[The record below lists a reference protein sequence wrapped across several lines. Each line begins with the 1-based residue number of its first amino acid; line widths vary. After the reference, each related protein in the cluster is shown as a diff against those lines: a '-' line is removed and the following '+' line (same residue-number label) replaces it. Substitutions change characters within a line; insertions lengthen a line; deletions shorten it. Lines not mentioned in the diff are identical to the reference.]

1 MIKSMT
7 AFGRASLDFP
17 EYTVTAE
24 IRSVNSRF
32 LDCSVRIPQRYRAA
46 EERLKSQIKAAITR
60 AKVDVSVSLKAPT
73 GSSDEPALRVNLPA
87 AEQYIAAARLLSEQL
102 GVENDLTAAELV
114 RLPGMLIPEETP
126 EATDEDC
133 SNISAALSAALSG
146 YSAMRTAEGERLY
159 ADLSGKLDTVRSYV
173 DRIETISAGA
183 ISGYREKFEA
193 RLRSILADTGT
204 APDPDRVLTECAIYA
219 DKAAIDEEL
228 VRLRSHFVAFREI
241 AASDEPSG
249 RKLDFL
255 LQEMNRETNTI
266 GSKAQNSEI
275 AHLVVDIK
283 AELEKIREQVQ
294 NIE

>member
-32 LDCSVRIPQRYRAA
+32 LDCSVKIPQRYRAA
-46 EERLKSQIKAAITR
+46 EERLKSQIKAEITR
-60 AKVDVSVSLKAPT
+60 AKVDVSVSLKAP
-73 GSSDEPALRVNLPA
+73 GGLSDEPALRVNLPA
-87 AEQYIAAARLLSEQL
+87 AEQYVAAARLLTEKL

-114 RLPGMLIPEETP
+114 RLPGMLIPEEAP
-126 EATDEDC
+126 DATDEDY
-133 SNISAALSAALSG
+133 SNISAALAAALSG
-146 YSAMRTAEGERLY
+146 YSAMRAAEGERLY

-173 DRIETISAGA
+173 DKIETISAGA

-204 APDPDRVLTECAIYA
+204 TPDPDRVLTECAIYA
-219 DKAAIDEEL
+219 DKAAIDEEI

-241 AASDEPSG
+241 ASADEPAG